1 MRQQITGHLRC
12 RNRGVDSC
20 QIADL
25 FGDNRTD
32 SGKTVVDRFS
42 DRHWFGEKFL
52 CEIFLRYAKWILFF
66 HSIRDKIFSSRKNL
80 THRTHLRGN
89 MLDTVDDHSFF
100 ITENNIAVL
109 AHDLNDQGFAAQI
122 SKFIQV
128 LDLEADDPFQGRLRN
143 AYDAAICNMFSQKHT
158 EIRRS
163 HWTWFVISGEIDQRQ
178 GCTCG
183 DDQSYLSFR
192 RFDREKQFIIFRLC
206 DLGDPPVQDGII

>member
-1 MRQQITGHLRC
+1 
-12 RNRGVDSC
+12 
-20 QIADL
+20 
-25 FGDNRTD
+25 
-32 SGKTVVDRFS
+32 
-42 DRHWFGEKFL
+42 
-52 CEIFLRYAKWILFF
+52 
-66 HSIRDKIFSSRKNL
+66 
-80 THRTHLRGN
+80 

-143 AYDAAICNMFSQKHT
+143 AYDATICNMFSQKHT

-163 HWTWFVISGEIDQRQ
+163 HRTWFVISGQIDQRQ

-183 DDQSYLSFR
+183 DDQSYLSFC

>member
-1 MRQQITGHLRC
+1 
-12 RNRGVDSC
+12 
-20 QIADL
+20 
-25 FGDNRTD
+25 
-32 SGKTVVDRFS
+32 
-42 DRHWFGEKFL
+42 
-52 CEIFLRYAKWILFF
+52 
-66 HSIRDKIFSSRKNL
+66 
-80 THRTHLRGN
+80 

-163 HWTWFVISGEIDQRQ
+163 HRTWFVISGQIDQRQ

-183 DDQSYLSFR
+183 DDQSYLPFC

-206 DLGDPPVQDGII
+206 DLGDPSVQDGII